1 MISIASNDSVLRRNQ
16 LRENRHNRTITS
28 NDWVLRRNHPSIIT
42 SNDWVLRRNHLR
54 ENRQNVFHKSHGPM
68 PVVPFP
74 RRRMY
79 THIIV
84 YTFMF

>member
-1 MISIASNDSVLRRNQ
+1 MITIASNDWVLRRNQ
-16 LRENRHNRTITS
+16 LRENRHNR
-28 NDWVLRRNHPSIIT
+28 PIT

-54 ENRQNVFHKSHGPM
+54 ENRQNVFHKSHGPI

-79 THIIV
+79 THIVV